1 MLHTARARID
11 SKIGVSVC
19 EGRGGEGHRERER
32 ERERGAQTAIE

>member
-32 ERERGAQTAIE
+32 EREAKTAIE